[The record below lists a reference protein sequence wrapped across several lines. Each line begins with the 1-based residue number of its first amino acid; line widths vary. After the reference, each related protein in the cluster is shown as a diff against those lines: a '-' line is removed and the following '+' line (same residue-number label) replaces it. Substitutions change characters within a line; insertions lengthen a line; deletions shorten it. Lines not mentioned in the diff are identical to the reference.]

1 MKPTQNQDY
10 LATFFIALGHRR
22 RQMLCEILADI
33 GSKGITYG
41 GLKTKSGLSKA
52 TLSHH
57 LNFMDK
63 GGIIKRR
70 IKGRETWYSL
80 DMSALSICSSRFLQN
95 ISHGRQKATA
105 F

>member
-22 RQMLCEILADI
+22 RQMLCSILAEI
-33 GSKGITYG
+33 GPKGITYG

-57 LNFMDK
+57 LNFMNK

-70 IKGRETWYSL
+70 IKGRETWYAL
-80 DMSALSICSSRFLQN
+80 DMSAVSICSGQFLQN
-95 ISHGRQKATA
+95 ILRGAKM
-105 F
+105 